1 MPKLTEVYSSS
12 GGFLKASDIAKPLT
26 VTIASSEVFT
36 KDYGDGK
43 GERSQ
48 VVLSF
53 VDHEKK
59 LGLNFGNAN
68 DLSKLIESDNTDD
81 WAGVRI
87 KLHVKNEKIGNE
99 MKDVIRIWPELP
111 EQVTPE
117 PTAEPTHTGVV
128 QPVGQDEDIP
138 F

>member
-1 MPKLTEVYSSS
+1 MKLTEVYSSS
-12 GGFLKASDIAKPLT
+12 GGFLKAADITQPTTA
-26 VTIASSEVFT
+26 TIESYEVFT

-48 VVLSF
+48 IILSF
-53 VDHEKK
+53 VGKEKR

-68 DLSKLIESDNTDD
+68 DLAKLIGSDDTDD
-81 WAGVRI
+81 WVGKTI
-87 KLHVKNEKIGNE
+87 KLYVKTEKISNE

-111 EQVTPE
+111 EQVTP
-117 PTAEPTHTGVV
+117 TAPKPSDNTPAFSGTVV
-128 QPVGQDEDIP
+128 EETEIP